1 MKIEPSNVIEILK
14 EHINRKDWDQ
24 AIQLLATL
32 KAADEARIFTGLSQS
47 EKKQLLPRLD
57 DEHLARILEN
67 LRNNDAF
74 RLSRDTD
81 VATLSHAL
89 DKVSPDLAAD
99 VLHSLPQASSQ
110 QVLAGMLEKE
120 AVSPL
125 LQYSDDSAG
134 GLMTTEYVLLT
145 PEMTAEEALSL
156 LRRLQPPRETID
168 VLYVVDNENRL
179 LGQLTLRELVLANPK
194 ARISDIM
201 EGDVIFVTS
210 ATDKEQSTRVM
221 ERYGLAALPVVDAD
235 QRVVGVIGL
244 RDSIKVAE
252 EEATEDMYH
261 MIGLSGQERIFA
273 PIQDS
278 IKKRLPW
285 LLFNLGTAVLAGF
298 VISLFDSVIAQAVV
312 LAVFIPII
320 AGQAGNAATQTGTI
334 MVRSLALGEVAFRN
348 MRTALFK
355 EVSLAAINGLVVA
368 LVAGLIS
375 LGFLQWNDLW
385 LAPVMA
391 VAMFLSMIV
400 AGLSGALIPLGLK
413 SLGIDPALAS
423 MVIITTVTDVL
434 SFFLLLGGAT
444 LAVRSLM

>member
-320 AGQAGNAATQTGTI
+320 AGQTGNAATQTGTI
-334 MVRSLALGEVAFRN
+334 MVRSLALGEVTFRN

>member
-179 LGQLTLRELVLANPK
+179 LGQLTLREFVLANPK

-261 MIGLSGQERIFA
+261 MIGLSGHERIFG
-273 PIQDS
+273 PMQDS

-320 AGQAGNAATQTGTI
+320 AGQTGNAATQTGTI

>member
-1 MKIEPSNVIEILK
+1 MKIETSNVIEILK
-14 EHINRKDWDQ
+14 EHINRKDWGQ

-47 EKKQLLPRLD
+47 EKKQLLPRLN
-57 DEHLARILEN
+57 DEHLARILES

-99 VLHSLPQASSQ
+99 VLHNLPQASSQ

-125 LQYSDDSAG
+125 LQYSDDSTG

-145 PEMTAEEALSL
+145 PEMTAAEALSL

-201 EGDVIFVTS
+201 EEDVIFVTS
-210 ATDKEQSTRVM
+210 TTDKEQSARIM

-235 QRVVGVIGL
+235 QRVVGAIGL

-261 MIGLSGQERIFA
+261 MIGLSGQERIFG
-273 PIQDS
+273 PLQDS

-320 AGQAGNAATQTGTI
+320 AGQTGNAATQTGTI
-334 MVRSLALGEVAFRN
+334 MVRSLALGEVTFRN
-348 MRTALFK
+348 MRTALYK
-355 EVSLAAINGLVVA
+355 EVSLAAINGLAVA

-385 LAPVMA
+385 LVPVMA

-400 AGLSGALIPLGLK
+400 AGLSGALYPC
-413 SLGIDPALAS
+413 
-423 MVIITTVTDVL
+423 V
-434 SFFLLLGGAT
+434 
-444 LAVRSLM
+444 